1 MNMKKKTILLIF
13 LISVAVPYIAAQ
25 QSLSLDQCRQLAI
38 ENNKTL
44 KIASE
49 KERIAYYNKKE
60 ALSKFFPSIQFMG
73 GYLRNQK
80 NLNLIPSSSIPSS
93 IPMPDLSGLGIPLP
107 PTLPPAGTPIDISD
121 IRQKILGMGEIDIQ
135 NIWAGGFNL
144 TQPLFMGGKIIA
156 YNDLRSYAEE
166 LATTMKESQMTDVI
180 VEVDNAYWQVVSVAN
195 KKKLAEAYV
204 QLLKKMEAD
213 VSLLEQEGMATKADK
228 LSVNVKLNE
237 AEMTLTKAENG
248 LSLSKMLLTQLC
260 GLEITD
266 AITLQ
271 DENIETIAINE
282 EQTTVPNIEEA
293 LSNRTE
299 IKSLQLASQIYKK
312 QEKIAQAEF
321 MPNLA
326 LTANY
331 LWTNPSAFDGVKHKF
346 GGMWNVGLVL
356 KVPLNFFSSS
366 AKLNSARAETR
377 IKQLELAEAKEK
389 ITLQINQ
396 ETYKLIEANKKLT
409 AAKRNTEKAN
419 ENLQYANTGF
429 EEGVITASDAMAAH
443 TAWLSAHA
451 ELIDA
456 QIDIILCNMYL
467 NKALGRKQYQPT
479 TLENK

>member
-13 LISVAVPYIAAQ
+13 FTIIAASYITAQ
-25 QSLSLDQCRQLAI
+25 QTLSLDQCRQLAI
-38 ENNKTL
+38 DNNKAL
-44 KIASE
+44 KIATE

-60 ALSKFFPSIQFMG
+60 ALTKFFPNIQFIG
-73 GYLRNQK
+73 GYLHNQK

-107 PTLPPAGTPIDISD
+107 PTLPPAGTPIDISN
-121 IRQKILGMGEIDIQ
+121 IRQKVLGMGEIDIQ
-135 NIWAGGFNL
+135 NVWAGGFNL

-156 YNDLRSYAEE
+156 YNDLRGYAEE

-180 VEVDNAYWQVVSVAN
+180 IEVDNAYWQVVSVAN

-204 QLLKKMEAD
+204 QLLQKMEGD
-213 VSLLEQEGMATKADK
+213 VSLMEQEGVATKADK

-248 LSLSKMLLTQLC
+248 LSLSKMLLSQLC

-266 AITLQ
+266 AITLV
-271 DENIETIAINE
+271 DENIETIVINE
-282 EQTTVPNIEEA
+282 DQATTPNIEEA
-293 LSNRTE
+293 LINRTE
-299 IKSLQLASQIYKK
+299 IRSLNLASQIYKK

-326 LTANY
+326 FTANY
-331 LWTNPSAFDGVKHKF
+331 LWTNPNAFDGVKHKF
-346 GGMWNVGLVL
+346 GGMWNVGLIL
-356 KVPLNFFSSS
+356 KVPLNFVSNS
-366 AKLNSARAETR
+366 AKLNSAKAETR

-396 ETYKLIEANKKLT
+396 ETYKLAEANKKLV
-409 AAKRNTEKAN
+409 AANKNTEKAD
-419 ENLQYANTGF
+419 ENLRYANTGF

-456 QIDIILCNMYL
+456 QIDIILCNIYL
-467 NKALGRKQYQPT
+467 NKALGRKLYQPT
-479 TLENK
+479 TLVTK